1 MRPLRPLAGLSLL
14 ALAGLLS
21 PATGQPGASIPA
33 GKGQIVGRVTTDGA
47 AAVAGRVRIMPS
59 GPIAAADGNGAFSL
73 LADPGTFSVRCE
85 ASGAQPRTY
94 PNIKVSAGAATA
106 LNCVLKGV
114 PATPPAVVA
123 AAEPARD
130 KVAPAT
136 KAPARA
142 EAGEARGVI
151 TGTIGVGK
159 GGGGTGVGTIGVGR
173 VGTRGHGSG
182 SSTGNYGR
190 GAMPIGVRRPRPSR
204 PMAIG
209 MKMAG
214 PRPDADADRE
224 GYEAV
229 TENDYKSAVTAPLST
244 FSVDVDTAS
253 YANVRGML
261 NQGRVPPAASVRIEE
276 FLNYFPYDYAEPKGE
291 HPFSVYTEYA
301 VAPYNPERRL
311 VHIGL
316 QAKRVENAKL
326 PASNLVFLVDVSGS
340 MNAPDKLPLLKQA
353 FKLLAAQLRPQDRV
367 SLAVYAGAAGVVLPP
382 TDGADQ
388 SKIIAALDSLSA
400 GGSTA
405 GGAGIQLAYSLARQG
420 FVQGGNNRVILA
432 TDGDFNVGVSSDGEL
447 VKLIE
452 EERKSGVFLTI
463 LGFGRGNYQD
473 AKMQQLAQKGNGN
486 AAYIDSVNEARKVL
500 VTQMGGT
507 LLTVAKDVKIQVEFN
522 PAHVKGYRLVG
533 YETRALANEDFNN
546 DKKDAGEMGAGHS
559 VTALYEIIPADSKEV
574 VPGVDALKY
583 QKPAPSAAAD
593 SNELLTV
600 KLRYK
605 QPDGDTSKLLSQV
618 VLDAPKA
625 FAEASETFRFSA
637 AVATFAMLMQGSKHV
652 GNTTFGQVQA
662 WADSARGK
670 DFGGYRAEMIGL
682 VQRAAALKWPTPPPG
697 TALQLAH

>member
-1 MRPLRPLAGLSLL
+1 MRPFRPLAGLSFL
-14 ALAGLLS
+14 ALTGLLS
-21 PATGQPGASIPA
+21 PATGQPGGNIPA
-33 GKGQIVGRVTTDGA
+33 GKGQLVGRVTTTDGA
-47 AAVAGRVRIMPS
+47 AAIAGRVRILPN
-59 GPIAAADGNGAFSL
+59 GPIAAADGNGAYAL
-73 LADPGTFSVRCE
+73 VADPGSFSVRCE
-85 ASGAQPRTY
+85 GTGAKPRTY
-94 PNIKVSAGAATA
+94 PNIKITAGAATA
-106 LNCVLKGV
+106 LNCVLSPLAPKAND
-114 PATPPAVVA
+114 PVA
-123 AAEPARD
+123 AVAEPAPVSAGDTATTRSPS
-130 KVAPAT
+130 KEAPRTSGKKREMGALMGT
-136 KAPARA
+136 AS
-142 EAGEARGVI
+142 GVGGL
-151 TGTIGVGK
+151 GTVGAGK
-159 GGGGTGVGTIGVGR
+159 GGGG
-173 VGTRGHGSG
+173 
-182 SSTGNYGR
+182 YGR
-190 GAMPIGVRRPRPSR
+190 GSVSFRGRSAR
-204 PMAIG
+204 PMPARAMQIARPN
-209 MKMAG
+209 MPMA
-214 PRPDADADRE
+214 DQAADRE